1 MPPADNDPIAPTPDG
16 KKPSLGKRFLDRVK
30 GPKSTKSSSALSTP
44 ATRSMEIR
52 TASSAADEKPS
63 LSKRLLTPFKGSKF
77 IRNSSAPSAQSV
89 ENLAAPGASIAQ
101 LATNVLGKPPH
112 TLLVIA
118 RRQTPGLVTARAVPG
133 ASASA
138 QLVTATGTTS
148 AMNVDQ
154 GSPATPAAAGP
165 TSAMSIDQHGSV
177 TPAGTYAPLI
187 TFAHRALVGYTA
199 AAPTSSINVNQHSP
213 PAAVPSSV
221 VSQNA
226 PAMNPVSMINVDQS
240 TLPGPNVPQAQSKF
254 KGGVTVAL
262 DGCLTAL
269 RVAKEASDWNPFLR
283 ATLGGVMAAIDLAKT
298 VSGNSEDMKGIVV
311 RIQGLLP
318 ILETSAK
325 RLEGCKD
332 DFGKGNNLMTFAITM
347 QAELE
352 KIQEMQSHG
361 LLKRVLQGPKDATT
375 LLGVYKNISESLEQ
389 FK

>member
-1 MPPADNDPIAPTPDG
+1 MPPADNDPIAPAPDG

-30 GPKSTKSSSALSTP
+30 GPKPTKSSSASSTP

-63 LSKRLLTPFKGSKF
+63 FSKRLLAPTKGSKF
-77 IRNSSAPSAQSV
+77 IKSSSASSIPAAQSV
-89 ENLAAPGASIAQ
+89 ENLATPGAS
-101 LATNVLGKPPH
+101 ATQPAANVLGP
-112 TLLVIA
+112 
-118 RRQTPGLVTARAVPG
+118 VTAPTVPG

-138 QLVTATGTTS
+138 QLVTAAGTTS
-148 AMNVDQ
+148 AMNVGQ

-177 TPAGTYAPLI
+177 TPAG
-187 TFAHRALVGYTA
+187 YTA
-199 AAPTSSINVNQHSP
+199 TASTSLISVNQRSS
-213 PAAVPSSV
+213 PAAVPSPV
-221 VSQNA
+221 VSHNA
-226 PAMNPVSMINVDQS
+226 PAMIPVSMTNVDQS
-240 TLPGPNVPQAQSKF
+240 VQPGPNVPQAQCKF
-254 KGGVTVAL
+254 KGVNMAL

-269 RVAKEASDWNPFLR
+269 RFAKEASDWNPFLK
-283 ATLGGVMAAIDLAKT
+283 ATLGGVIAAIDLAKT
-298 VSGNSEDMKGIVV
+298 VSGNSEDMKSTVA

-318 ILETSAK
+318 ILEASAK
-325 RLEGCKD
+325 RLEGRKD
-332 DFGKGNNLMTFAITM
+332 DFGKENNLMTFAMYITPPFPLSVLYAHPTLSTM